1 MWDPSAGGQFPGLQ
15 LTWLL
20 REGPGLLWPR
30 RHPHPSLHS
39 LTFQGSA
46 MSQMETL
53 PGTPKSVAS
62 ASGIWLL
69 YRCLLG
75 ELPAGSS
82 QPPSL
87 STQLPGNVWN
97 ISHRPSLHPSSLIL
111 SSPHPPSFILHP
123 PSPISHPP
131 SIIPYP
137 SSPIPPPPSREPR
150 ETQELWAVLSSSISS
165 PKPPLLLSSLQ
176 GDPFRSGY
184 RLWKVSIGVAGSAWP
199 RPRSLQLW
207 VSLRVPTPHLCT
219 FHWGRSLRLPT

>member
-111 SSPHPPSFILHP
+111 SSPHPSSPHPPSFILHP
-123 PSPISHPP
+123 PSPISHLSSPIHYP
-131 SIIPYP
+131 LPLIPHP
-137 SSPIPPPPSREPR
+137 SSPISGAQGNPGALGGALKLYLLSQTSPPP
-150 ETQELWAVLSSSISS
+150 
-165 PKPPLLLSSLQ
+165 
-176 GDPFRSGY
+176 
-184 RLWKVSIGVAGSAWP
+184 
-199 RPRSLQLW
+199 
-207 VSLRVPTPHLCT
+207 
-219 FHWGRSLRLPT
+219 

>member
-1 MWDPSAGGQFPGLQ
+1 MNYQ
-15 LTWLL
+15 LAALSHLPCPLSFQETFGTSPIAHPFIPHPLSSHPHIPHPL
-20 REGPGLLWPR
+20 I
-30 RHPHPSLHS
+30 PHPS
-39 LTFQGSA
+39 
-46 MSQMETL
+46 
-53 PGTPKSVAS
+53 
-62 ASGIWLL
+62 
-69 YRCLLG
+69 
-75 ELPAGSS
+75 SS
-82 QPPSL
+82 IP
-87 STQLPGNVWN
+87 
-97 ISHRPSLHPSSLIL
+97 
-111 SSPHPPSFILHP
+111 HP